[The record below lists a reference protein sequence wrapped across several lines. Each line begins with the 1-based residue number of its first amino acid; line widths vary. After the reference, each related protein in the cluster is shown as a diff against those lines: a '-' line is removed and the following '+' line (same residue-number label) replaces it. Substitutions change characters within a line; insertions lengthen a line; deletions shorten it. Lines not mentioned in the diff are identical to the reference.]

1 MDGTSS
7 AGGGRCLNGEA
18 DRLGRVEAGVVCWW
32 WLGEGRHP
40 PLVNGGGALVP
51 ASTGGGGCG
60 RVSPTPPSPLFP
72 PRARRHR
79 PARPCDARQPPPPD
93 RDGSAPPP
101 RGRPT
106 GSSGPPRGRASV
118 PADTGNRG
126 MASEA
131 GGTHARASG
140 GRPLPRRASPAQL
153 TRPPQTHFLHFS
165 DGEWRWGAR
174 VGVAVRCSRMLRW
187 AMTAA
192 AGGHAA
198 GAAGVAVADG
208 RASVEPTRLVTDG
221 RREGVGKGGEILP

>member
-1 MDGTSS
+1 MGVWRLVWC
-7 AGGGRCLNGEA
+7 AGGGLERAGIPHWSTAAALLYPLVLVAAAA
-18 DRLGRVEAGVVCWW
+18 DGSPPPCPPRSFIRGQGATARRVRATRGSRRHLTGTAARRRREAG
-32 WLGEGRHP
+32 R
-40 PLVNGGGALVP
+40 
-51 ASTGGGGCG
+51 
-60 RVSPTPPSPLFP
+60 RD
-72 PRARRHR
+72 PRK
-79 PARPCDARQPPPPD
+79 P
-93 RDGSAPPP
+93 
-101 RGRPT
+101 
-106 GSSGPPRGRASV
+106 PPRGRASV